1 MSEDRRSDGRD
12 PVFGRAR
19 ADRNRV
25 EGLSRRAFLAAT
37 GAGAVGA
44 IAGCLGGQTDV
55 SVLSAGSLA
64 TLFDDTV
71 GPAFEDDREFG
82 YRGEFT
88 GSNAVMRMVLDEQK
102 QPDVIVSA
110 DASLLRSRLPDSIAP
125 WDVVFA
131 SNALV
136 IAYGPETAVG
146 DRLEAEDP
154 WYEVLRSADAE
165 IAMSD
170 PDLDPLGYR
179 AVQLFELAADYYDEP
194 GLEED
199 LEENLVV
206 DPNEPHLLA
215 GIESKNRAAA
225 IVYKNMA
232 VDHDLPFVELPD
244 ELDFSNPAYADRYAE
259 ATYTTEDGTTVEG
272 TPVLYNLTVPET
284 AQHTDGGRAFVTY
297 LLANPDLLAENG
309 LVINDRFPTEHGPVP
324 AEVLP

>member
-1 MSEDRRSDGRD
+1 MNADRRPPGRD
-12 PVFGRAR
+12 PVAGPAHEGRER
-19 ADRNRV
+19 DG
-25 EGLSRRAFLAAT
+25 ELSRRGFLAAA
-37 GAGAVGA
+37 GAGTVGA
-44 IAGCLGGQTDV
+44 IAGCLGGQPDV

-64 TLFDDTV
+64 TLFESTV
-71 GPAFEDDREFG
+71 GPAFEADREYG
-82 YRGEFT
+82 YRGEFH

-110 DASLLRSRLPDSIAP
+110 DASLLRERLPDSIAP

-136 IAYGPETAVG
+136 IAYGPETDVG
-146 DRLEAEDP
+146 NRLEAGES

-165 IAMSD
+165 IARSD

-194 GLEED
+194 GLEDE
-199 LEENLVV
+199 LSANLVV

-232 VDHDLPFVELPD
+232 VDHDLPYVELPD
-244 ELDFSNPAYADRYAE
+244 ELDFSNPTYADRYAE

-272 TPVLYNLTVPET
+272 TTVLYNLTVPET
-284 AQHTDGGRAFVTY
+284 AEHPEAGRAFVSF
-297 LLANPDLLAENG
+297 LLANPDLLTENG
-309 LVINDRFPTEHGPVP
+309 LVVTDRFPEPNGPVP